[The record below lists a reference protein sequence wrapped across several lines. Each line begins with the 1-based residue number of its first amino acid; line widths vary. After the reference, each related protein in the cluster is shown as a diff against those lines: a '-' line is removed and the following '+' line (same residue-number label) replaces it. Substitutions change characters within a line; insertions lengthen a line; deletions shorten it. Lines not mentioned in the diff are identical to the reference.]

1 MVPVFALLS
10 TLLARVAG
18 QSVSTSTLYTATTNL
33 SSSSWVSRVVS
44 TRPATSV
51 LTCAGHCQDRAQ
63 SSGDCNSF
71 NYQAASSQCELGS
84 LTFLEDPAPGES
96 SVRLMVVEELVDS
109 LKMYCR
115 GGDGCCGV
123 GSNRL
128 CGEGEGDCD
137 HDDQCAGLLEC
148 GQDNCATKVRLTL
161 SLSSSPYTTSLTAR
175 LEGTGTTLT
184 TVARPDVPQTG
195 SVSRAGGPAP
205 PAPTVREVRT
215 DIMSVTRLA

>member
-1 MVPVFALLS
+1 MMSVVALLFS
-10 TLLARVAG
+10 SLLATVAG

-148 GQDNCATKVRLTL
+148 GQDNCATKVRL
-161 SLSSSPYTTSLTAR
+161 SLSPPYTTSLTAR

-195 SVSRAGGPAP
+195 SVCRAGGPAP

>member
-1 MVPVFALLS
+1 MMSVVALLFS
-10 TLLARVAG
+10 PLLATVAG

-128 CGEGEGDCD
+128 CDEGEGDCD

-148 GQDNCATKVRLTL
+148 GQDNCATKVRL
-161 SLSSSPYTTSLTAR
+161 SLSPLSPPYLLLDWR
-175 LEGTGTTLT
+175 ILGQL
-184 TVARPDVPQTG
+184 
-195 SVSRAGGPAP
+195 
-205 PAPTVREVRT
+205 
-215 DIMSVTRLA
+215 